1 VLILSLSYHQ
11 LLKLLV
17 CLIFQYKLNFYI
29 SYIPTSLT
37 LILGGFVDK
46 SLLLGFVVALNNP
59 ELTLISN
66 IVLKIVAPIY
76 VLYYHRKNVHHQIVG
91 EEFAAI
97 FNDFVKSKL

>member
-1 VLILSLSYHQ
+1 L
-11 LLKLLV
+11 
-17 CLIFQYKLNFYI
+17 LNFPIQTKFLFI

-46 SLLLGFVVALNNP
+46 SLLLVGFVALNNP

-76 VLYYHRKNVHHQIVG
+76 VLYYHRKRSSPNCKLVG